1 MNLSLSIRLWAAVL
15 LLLGLAGC
23 ATPNIDAKH
32 DVRGATTTGVV
43 SGSITY
49 AGPYGLYRLRFV
61 SQETGEKYP
70 VEHGSGQTL
79 NPVLAFKGEDPHPGL
94 KKRGSP
100 FAVALPAG
108 NYELKG
114 WELHCGNAHL
124 ASSAATGV
132 VFKVEPGQAIY
143 LGNFNFVETA
153 RFVRMPT
160 AAALSLSEQS
170 ARDLP
175 VIRTA
180 FPALAEVPITQTLN
194 PAARLENLGGQSASR
209 IDIPIFI
216 PVVR

>member
-1 MNLSLSIRLWAAVL
+1 MSLSLSIRLWAAVL
-15 LLLGLAGC
+15 LLPVLAGC

-32 DVRGATTTGVV
+32 DVRGATGVV

-49 AGPYGLYRLRFV
+49 AGPYGLYRLNFV
-61 SQETGEKYP
+61 SQDTGERYP

-108 NYELKG
+108 NYELKA
-114 WELHCGNAHL
+114 WELHCGYAHL
-124 ASSAATGV
+124 ASTAPTGIA
-132 VFKVEPGQAIY
+132 FKVEPGQVIY

-153 RFVRMPT
+153 RFLRMPT
-160 AAALSLSEQS
+160 AAAVSLSEQS

-175 VIRTA
+175 VIRAA
-180 FPALAEVPITQTLN
+180 FQALMEVPITQTLN
-194 PAARLENLGGQSASR
+194 PAARLENLGGASASR
-209 IDIPIFI
+209 VDIPIFI